1 MGILKRFND
10 IMASNINALLDKAED
25 PEKMVDQTLRNLNE
39 ELGQVKAETAGVM
52 ADEKAA
58 KRELDEKIAEINKYQ
73 AYAEKAVNAGNDDD
87 ARVFLQKKAEAENAK
102 TDLENA
108 YNTAHANS
116 EKMKQMYAKLTKDV
130 DTLEEKRNTIK
141 AKIRTAKA
149 QERLNK
155 VTSKHAGASAS
166 LSEFDRLDKK
176 ADQMLDKANAE
187 RELDEGDQTAED
199 LMAKYDN
206 PSQNSSVDDELA
218 ALKAKLGK

>member
-1 MGILKRFND
+1 
-10 IMASNINALLDKAED
+10 
-25 PEKMVDQTLRNLNE
+25 
-39 ELGQVKAETAGVM
+39 
-52 ADEKAA
+52 
-58 KRELDEKIAEINKYQ
+58 
-73 AYAEKAVNAGNDDD
+73 
-87 ARVFLQKKAEAENAK
+87 
-102 TDLENA
+102 
-108 YNTAHANS
+108 
-116 EKMKQMYAKLTKDV
+116 MKQMYAKLTKDV